1 MPALQHPSLW
11 APDMSTDIEPGQL
24 QALLPQSADAAER
37 VLAGSRFLSKALS
50 VLLERGDTLEGF
62 ERSLQPGEMA
72 AQIAAA
78 VTVAA
83 TGDDT
88 AAVMKALRDSRR
100 RNMARIAWRDLAMGT
115 PLDETLN
122 DLSDLADACTSA
134 ALGEVERRLQL
145 RHGVPRSETGEQI
158 RPVVLGMGKLG
169 GRELNFSSDIDLIFC
184 HTDAG
189 ETDGTRSISSDEY
202 FIKLAQETTKLLL
215 AQTED
220 GFVFRVDTMLRPFG
234 SAGALSASFAAL
246 EDYYQT
252 HGREWERYALI
263 KARPIAGDL
272 QAGQRLLQM
281 LRPFVYRRYLDFNAI
296 GSLRALKKLIEDEV
310 ARKGLE
316 DNIKVGAGGIREIEF
331 IVQSFQLVRGG
342 ADPSLRDSRLRPTL
356 RMLGAKGF
364 LTTEIA
370 VELDAA
376 YVFLRRMENAIQMH
390 DDQQTHA
397 LPGSDAGRKALLAA
411 LDASSWEDLMA
422 QLAKVREFVRT
433 QFAQVFA
440 TDREAE
446 SSPHQ
451 ALVAALWNA
460 TLSGD
465 DALEALYATGFKATP
480 QTVLTQIE
488 ALRGVRLVRAMR
500 EQTAQHLQV
509 LLALLFDEALKQV
522 TPELTLVRMLH
533 VIEAV
538 AGRSNYLTLL
548 RESTAARSSL
558 ARLCAASPWLTEFI
572 ARAPI
577 VLDSLLDA
585 RTLYAPPLRDDLFS
599 ELARRCALLQ
609 VPEDTER
616 AMDAL
621 RHYQREITLRVAAAD
636 LIEALP
642 LVQVSDRL
650 TWLAEAIVA
659 QALKYAWDEMRA
671 QYGTPLNQSGEAAG
685 FAVVGYG
692 KFGGIELGYGSDLD
706 LVFLHDCDTAD
717 GDSSGGPRTINNAAY
732 LSRLAQRVIN
742 WLATQTPA
750 GRAYEV
756 DMELRPNGRSG
767 MLVSSLRSF
776 EDYQLN
782 SAWTWEH
789 QALTRARYVA
799 GDAHIGAAFERIRS
813 QVLMRP
819 REVDK
824 LRGEIVDMRAK
835 MRGKLDKSTAGL
847 WDIKQGDGGL
857 VDLEFITQY
866 LVLRDAH
873 KDERIAHWSDNWRQ
887 LEALASAGSIA
898 TGDKDNLIQCYRHL
912 RVWAHA
918 ASLRAEGSLAPHG
931 QFTDERTQVIGLR
944 KAILGE

>member
-1 MPALQHPSLW
+1 
-11 APDMSTDIEPGQL
+11 MSEAVDVAELRTR
-24 QALLPQSADAAER
+24 LPLSGAAASR
-37 VLAGSRFLSKALS
+37 VLRGSRFLGNALRW
-50 VLLERGDTLEGF
+50 LIERGERLDDF
-62 ERSLQPGEMA
+62 ERSLQPGELDGRLAQVLA
-72 AQIAAA
+72 ALPP
-78 VTVAA
+78 
-83 TGDDT
+83 DDT
-88 AAVMKALRDSRR
+88 AALMKALREFRR
-100 RNMARIAWRDLAMGT
+100 YQMARIAWRDLAMET
-115 PLDETLN
+115 PLDETLM
-122 DLSDLADACTSA
+122 DLSALADVCVSA
-134 ALGEVERRLQL
+134 ALDDVERRLQQ
-145 RHGVPRSETGEQI
+145 RHGVPRNEAGEPI

-189 ETDGTRSISSDEY
+189 ETDGARALSSDEY
-202 FIKLAQETTKLLL
+202 FVKLAQETTRLLL

-272 QAGQRLLQM
+272 QAGQRLLQL

-296 GSLRALKKLIEDEV
+296 GSLRGLKKLIEDEV

-342 ADPSLRDSRLRPTL
+342 ADPRLRDNRLRPTL
-356 RMLGAKGF
+356 RTLAANGF
-364 LTTEIA
+364 VTAEIA
-370 VELDAA
+370 DQLDAA
-376 YVFLRRMENAIQMH
+376 YVFLRRVENAIQMA

-397 LPGSDAGRKALLAA
+397 LPASPDGRAALLAA
-411 LDASSWEDLMA
+411 LDIPDWGALTERLG
-422 QLAKVREFVRT
+422 KVRGFVRA
-433 QFAQVFA
+433 QFAQIFA

-446 SSPHQ
+446 SSPLQ
-451 ALVAALWNA
+451 PLLAALWNA
-460 TLSGD
+460 TLAGD
-465 DALEALYATGFKATP
+465 AALEALYAGGFKAAP
-480 QTVLTQIE
+480 QKVLAQIE
-488 ALRGVRLVRAMR
+488 SLRTVRLVRAMR
-500 EQTAQHLQV
+500 EETAQQLQV
-509 LLALLFDEALKQV
+509 LLALLFDEALKQPA
-522 TPELTLVRMLH
+522 PELTIERMLR
-533 VIEAV
+533 VVEAV

-548 RESTAARSSL
+548 RESAPARHSL

-577 VLDSLLDA
+577 VLDNLLDP
-585 RTLYAPPLRDDLFS
+585 RTLYAPPLRDELFS
-599 ELARRCALLQ
+599 ELDRRCELLP
-609 VPEDTER
+609 VPEETER

-636 LIEALP
+636 LVEALP

-659 QALKYAWDEMRA
+659 QALSYAWAEMRA
-671 QYGTPLNQSGEAAG
+671 QYGTPLNSNGAAAG

-706 LVFLHDCDTAD
+706 LVFLHDCDNAE
-717 GDSSGGPRTINNAAY
+717 GDSVGGPRAINNAAY

-767 MLVSSLRSF
+767 MLVSSLNSF
-776 EDYQLN
+776 EDYQLH

-789 QALTRARYVA
+789 QALTRARWVA
-799 GDAHIGAAFERIRS
+799 GDAHIGAAFEQVRR

-819 REVDK
+819 RDADR
-824 LRGEIVDMRAK
+824 LRGEIVEMRAK
-835 MRGKLDKSTAGL
+835 MRSNLDKSTAEA

-857 VDLEFITQY
+857 IDLEFITQY
-866 LVLRDAH
+866 LVLRDAQR
-873 KDERIAHWSDNWRQ
+873 DPEIARWSDNWRQ
-887 LEALASAGSIA
+887 LEALCAAGSVA
-898 TGDKDNLIQCYRHL
+898 ADDKDSLIQCYRHL
-912 RVWAHA
+912 RTWAHA
-918 ASLRAEGSLAPHG
+918 QSLRAESVLCPAD
-931 QFTDERTQVIGLR
+931 QFAAERAQVVALR
-944 KAILGE
+944 RAILGA